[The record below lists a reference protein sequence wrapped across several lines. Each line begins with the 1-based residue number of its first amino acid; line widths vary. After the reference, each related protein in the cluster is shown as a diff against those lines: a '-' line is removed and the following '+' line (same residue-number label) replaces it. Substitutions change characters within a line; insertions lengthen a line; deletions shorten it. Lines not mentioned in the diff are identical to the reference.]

1 MNKSALLLSCL
12 ALSFGA
18 LAATPKPVTAPVAA
32 LAAKPASAPASAA
45 ALPHDAVNSKAQL
58 MAAKGRGA
66 LMSACQKKAA
76 DQDLQQVE
84 RQQFLASCMAGN

>member
-1 MNKSALLLSCL
+1 MIKPILLLSCL

-18 LAATPKPVTAPVAA
+18 LATAPKPVAAP
-32 LAAKPASAPASAA
+32 AAKPASAPASAA
-45 ALPHDAVNSKAQL
+45 EVQHDAVNAKAQL
-58 MAAKGRGA
+58 VAAKARGA

-84 RQQFLASCMAGN
+84 RQQFLASCMASH